1 MDYIPEQA
9 RQCQLAAVRSG
20 RAAVYLSDK
29 TTWSDLDGA
38 TVVIY
43 SDEEEWDDADGP
55 RGYARYD
62 LQDLITH
69 YLKLTRLEVS
79 P

>member
-1 MDYIPEQA
+1 MEEQA

-29 TTWSDLDGA
+29 KTWSDLDGA

-43 SDEEEWDDADGP
+43 SAEEEYDISDGP

-69 YLKLTRLEVS
+69 YLKLTRLES
-79 P
+79 SL